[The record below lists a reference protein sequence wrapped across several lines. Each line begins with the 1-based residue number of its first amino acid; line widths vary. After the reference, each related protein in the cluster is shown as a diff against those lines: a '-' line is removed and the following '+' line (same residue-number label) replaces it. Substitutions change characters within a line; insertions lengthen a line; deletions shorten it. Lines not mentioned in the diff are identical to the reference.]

1 MPYTVMV
8 VDDDES
14 LIGFLANELAA
25 DGYRLAAARSAD
37 AACGVAET
45 IAPDVIVVGEATDPA
60 AAVALLDAIRSGAQ
74 PFDPETVVVV
84 LSPTSGAVDVLRAF
98 EHGAD
103 DVVPRSVEYPELRAR
118 LRALL
123 RRERLRRPDDVLSVG
138 ELEID
143 TRTRLVLVAGQ
154 AVPLTRV
161 EFALVVC
168 LAREP
173 DRVFE
178 KDELMRH
185 VWGYPHDSRTRTL
198 DSHLCRLRHKLAV
211 NGERRWVHNVWGVG
225 YALINT
231 SPANDRRALRRRR
244 AIQSAGSDWLPQS
257 SGPGLADAGRDG

>member
-14 LIGFLANELAA
+14 FIGFLANELAA
-25 DGYRLAAARSAD
+25 DGYRFSAARSAD
-37 AACGVAET
+37 AACSAAEN
-45 IAPDVIVVGEATDPA
+45 IAPDAIVLGEPTHQA

-84 LSPTSGAVDVLRAF
+84 LSPTGAAVDVLRAF

-123 RRERLRRPDDVLSVG
+123 RRERSRRPDDALCVG

-143 TRTRLVLVAGQ
+143 TRRRLVLLAGQ
-154 AVPLTRV
+154 AVSLTRV
-161 EFALVVC
+161 EFTLLAC

-178 KDELMRH
+178 KDELTRH
-185 VWGYPHDSRTRTL
+185 VWGYPHDARTRTL

-211 NGERRWVHNVWGVG
+211 NGERRWIHNVWGVG
-225 YALINT
+225 YALINAC
-231 SPANDRRALRRRR
+231 SADDRRRLRRRR
-244 AIQSAGSDWLPQS
+244 ARQSEVSDWLPRA
-257 SGPGLADAGRDG
+257 SGPGLVDVGRG